1 MITLILVGIVAMNI
15 PENNFDVVVVGAGHA
30 GCEAALASS
39 RMGCKTLLVTVSLD
53 YIGKMSCN
61 PAIGGIAKG
70 HLVREIDALGGEMAR
85 VIDKTGIQFR
95 MLNTRKGPAVQA
107 LRAQADKEAY
117 KVEMR
122 RVLNEQPGL
131 TLFEGMVERILTKNT
146 VVVGIETKNGAIIKA
161 KVVIITTG
169 TFLKGLIHVGMSQKP
184 GGRVG
189 EAPSYTL
196 SDNLREMGFQL
207 GRMKTGTPP
216 RLDGRTIDRSLMT
229 PQLGDEPPQAFSH
242 FTDKIQIEQQACFLT
257 YTNKETHQIIEDNLE
272 HSPLFTGIIKGI
284 GPRYCPSIE
293 DKVVRFSEKE
303 RHQIFLEPE
312 SLSTVEWYP
321 NGISTSLPVNIQ
333 EKMVHSIKGLEH
345 AVILTPGYAIEYDF
359 SQPTQLK
366 ATLETKSHKGLFLA
380 GQING
385 TSGYEEAAA
394 QGLMAGING
403 ALGIR
408 GEEPLILGRSEAY
421 IGVLI
426 DDLVTLGTQEP
437 YRMFTS
443 RAEYRLLLRHD
454 NADLRLLEKGHRL
467 GLISDR
473 DRESFEQRKTAIEWE
488 IGRLKRTRLKDIDS
502 SKSLDTLGIS
512 ETSGETT
519 LYQILKRPGM
529 DFKRLSGLFP
539 EGSSHLNVATQI
551 EVQVKYEGYIQRQLA
566 QVERFKKLENKRVPQ
581 QFDYDEVLGFS
592 REAREKLKEVRPLSI
607 GQASRI
613 SGITPAAISIL
624 IVALEAQKRREEG
637 FQKASVVRS

>member
-1 MITLILVGIVAMNI
+1 MNT
-15 PENNFDVVVVGAGHA
+15 PEKCFDVVVVGAGHA

-53 YIGKMSCN
+53 HIAKMSCN

-70 HLVREIDALGGEMAR
+70 NLVREIDALGGEMAR

-117 KVEMR
+117 KLEMR
-122 RVLNEQPGL
+122 RVLERQPGL
-131 TLFEGMVERILTKNT
+131 HLFQGMVERILTKNG
-146 VVVGIETKNGAIIKA
+146 VVVGIESKSGEEFKSQ
-161 KVVIITTG
+161 VVIITTG
-169 TFLKGLIHVGMSQKP
+169 TFLKGLIHVGLSQSP

-189 EAPSYTL
+189 EVPSYTL
-196 SDNLREMGFQL
+196 SDNLREMGFHL

-216 RLDGRTIDRSLMT
+216 RLDGRTIDPSLMT

-242 FTDKIQIEQQACFLT
+242 FTDKIEIKQQACFLT
-257 YTNKETHQIIEDNLE
+257 YTNRETHQIIEDNLE
-272 HSPLFTGIIKGI
+272 HSPLFTGIIEGI

-303 RHQIFLEPE
+303 QHQVFLEPE
-312 SLSTVEWYP
+312 SLSTVSWYP
-321 NGISTSLPVNIQ
+321 NGISTSLPANIQ

-366 ATLETKSHKGLFLA
+366 ATLETKSYKGLFLA

-403 ALGIR
+403 ALSVK
-408 GEEPLILGRSEAY
+408 GEAPLVLERSEAY

-454 NADLRLLEKGHRL
+454 NADLRLMEKGHWL
-467 GLISDR
+467 GLISKGQL
-473 DRESFEQRKTAIEWE
+473 ESLDQRKKAIEWE
-488 IGRLKRTRLKDIDS
+488 IGRLKKTRVRDLDPSKGLDS
-502 SKSLDTLGIS
+502 LGIL
-512 ETSGETT
+512 EASGETS
-519 LYQILKRPGM
+519 LHQLLKRPGI
-529 DFKRLSGLFP
+529 DFKRLSVLFP
-539 EGSSHLNVATQI
+539 DGSSNLSVATQI
-551 EVQVKYEGYIQRQLA
+551 DVQVKYEGYIQRQLA
-566 QVERFKKLENKRVPQ
+566 QVERFKRLEDKMVPEH
-581 QFDYDEVLGFS
+581 FDYDRVLGFS
-592 REAREKLKEVRPLSI
+592 LEAREKLKEVRPLSV

-613 SGITPAAISIL
+613 SGVTPAAISLL
-624 IVALEAQKRREEG
+624 IVALEVQKRREEE
-637 FQKASVVRS
+637 FQKASVARS